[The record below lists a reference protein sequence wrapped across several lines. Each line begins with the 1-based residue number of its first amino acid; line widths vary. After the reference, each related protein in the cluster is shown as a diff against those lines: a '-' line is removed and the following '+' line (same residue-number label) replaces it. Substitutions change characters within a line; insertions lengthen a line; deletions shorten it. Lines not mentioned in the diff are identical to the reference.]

1 MIMSILAEKFG
12 DDYNYYNDLAGKV
25 YKSFNEKFYCE
36 ETGCLYDT
44 VDPYDKSVRPNQVWV
59 LSLPFKI
66 LAKEKAVSVFN
77 VIERELYNKYGLRS
91 LSPND
96 PRFKPRYEGKLFDR
110 DMAYHMGTTWG
121 FLIGGYLD
129 AYRYIHGDSEEVTN
143 KINDL
148 VHVFREHLNEGC
160 LNGIAEIFDGDI
172 ASRTR
177 GCYNQA
183 WSVGEL
189 LRAYF
194 ENVLMEK

>member
-1 MIMSILAEKFG
+1 
-12 DDYNYYNDLAGKV
+12 
-25 YKSFNEKFYCE
+25 
-36 ETGCLYDT
+36 
-44 VDPYDKSVRPNQVWV
+44 
-59 LSLPFKI
+59 
-66 LAKEKAVSVFN
+66 
-77 VIERELYNKYGLRS
+77 
-91 LSPND
+91 
-96 PRFKPRYEGKLFDR
+96 
-110 DMAYHMGTTWG
+110 MAYHMGTTWG